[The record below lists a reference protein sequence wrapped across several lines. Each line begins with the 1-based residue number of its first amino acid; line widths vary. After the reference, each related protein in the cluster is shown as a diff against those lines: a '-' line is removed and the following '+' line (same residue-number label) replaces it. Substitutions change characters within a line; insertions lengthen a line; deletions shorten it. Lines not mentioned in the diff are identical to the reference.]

1 MQRSLHFFCTDS
13 SISTGTIPDD
23 VVRSLLRTVTATD
36 LNLDVRCVELSVP
49 CSLGNDS
56 GVCQLEHWLGLS
68 ALFLWLRVSSAPL
81 QSKKLLQHIT
91 LIMHVVAHGDG
102 YVWRF
107 SGSGRNCFCSSRRFL

>member
-1 MQRSLHFFCTDS
+1 MSFEYVPGYATEFAFFCTNS

-68 ALFLWLRVSSAPL
+68 ALFLWLDSELGSTSVQEALAAHHAYNARCCPWRWVRVAL
-81 QSKKLLQHIT
+81 
-91 LIMHVVAHGDG
+91 
-102 YVWRF
+102 
-107 SGSGRNCFCSSRRFL
+107 